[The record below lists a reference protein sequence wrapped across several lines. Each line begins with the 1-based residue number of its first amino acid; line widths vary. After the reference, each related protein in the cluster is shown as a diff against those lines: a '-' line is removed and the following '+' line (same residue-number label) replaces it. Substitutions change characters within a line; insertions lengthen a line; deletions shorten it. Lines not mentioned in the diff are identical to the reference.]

1 MKEFMQGH
9 STEQPSS
16 NTLNVNSKTHT
27 DINVNI
33 FIGFSIIT
41 PIILLVGFITYKK
54 YRAAVLRK
62 QIAKLEKIWHL
73 DIRKRA

>member
-16 NTLNVNSKTHT
+16 NALNVNSKTHT

-33 FIGFSIIT
+33 LIGFSIIT